1 MNRLYKKRIFL
12 RNLFSDQN
20 WYRLAIASLII
31 FSTCLRFWGLERF
44 DTFVFDE
51 VHFANFAHNYLTN
64 TPVFDAH
71 PPLGKYFI
79 SIGIWIFGFN
89 PIGYRY
95 INALVGSFIPVL
107 IMAIAYQLTGKRQ
120 FTVLAGLFTICDG
133 LLLVESRYALLN
145 TYLLFFGLLGHLF
158 FLITLHRRGWRQWWW
173 LTLAGVSFGATIG
186 VKWSGLGIIT
196 AAYAIFI
203 VFYILNLCQKF
214 FRKNF
219 ISIISQDNPTEVILP
234 VGQIQLPKLYQLAL
248 YLPLIIYSIYVLSWQ
263 PHLRQNPGTIHEI
276 EQQMYTFH
284 KSYANRPEEH
294 PYTSPWYSWPFMIR
308 PVSYFYETVKTP
320 TEIVLVKHSV
330 PINEAALV
338 YDIHAM
344 GNPLLYW
351 LIVIAIFSLGFIL
364 LDLFRFLIK
373 DLISSVSY
381 NEKKPIVTVNF
392 FVYLY
397 LVLGYSANLFSWA
410 GVSRFTFLYH
420 YIPASAFGFLA
431 VAWFVNELI
440 TNQPKIFKNL
450 GLAVTFIVI
459 AVFLFFLPIYLGLPL
474 SPKGFFLRMWLPT
487 WV

>member
-1 MNRLYKKRIFL
+1 MNRLYKKKFVL
-12 RNLFSDQN
+12 RNLFSEQN
-20 WYRLAIASLII
+20 WYRLAIASLVI

-79 SIGIWIFGFN
+79 SFGIWIFGFN

-95 INALVGSFIPVL
+95 INALLGSFIPVL
-107 IMAIAYQLTGKRQ
+107 AMAIAYQLTGKRQ
-120 FTVLAGLFTICDG
+120 MTLLAGIFTAFDG

-145 TYLLFFGLLGHLF
+145 TYLLLFGLLGNLF
-158 FLITLHRRGWRQWWW
+158 FLLTLHRRGWRQWIY
-173 LTLAGVSFGATIG
+173 LTFTGICFGAAIA
-186 VKWSGLGIIT
+186 VKWSGLNFT
-196 AAYAIFI
+196 VAAYAIVLVLYF
-203 VFYILNLCQKF
+203 LQLCQKLF
-214 FRKNF
+214 KKNF
-219 ISIISQDNPTEVILP
+219 ITLINQHIDFKVILP
-234 VGQIQLPKLYQLAL
+234 VEQINLPKLYQLAC
-248 YLPLIIYSIYVLSWQ
+248 LPLVIYFIYVLAWQ
-263 PHLRQNPGTIHEI
+263 PHLKQNPGTIKEI

-294 PYTSPWYSWPFMIR
+294 PYTSPWYTWPFMIR
-308 PVSYFYETVKTP
+308 PVSYFYETTKSP
-320 TEIVLVKHSV
+320 NELVLSQKSV
-330 PINEAALV
+330 PINEASLV
-338 YDIHAM
+338 YDVHAM

-351 LIVIAIFSLGFIL
+351 LIVIAIFSLSFIL
-364 LDLFRFLIK
+364 LDLFRLLIK
-373 DLISSVSY
+373 DLIWSLDNNV
-381 NEKKPIVTVNF
+381 KKPIVTINF

-397 LVLGYSANLFSWA
+397 LVLSYSANLFSWA

-440 TNQPKIFKNL
+440 ENQPKFLKSVAIAITC
-450 GLAVTFIVI
+450 AVII
-459 AVFLFFLPIYLGLPL
+459 VFLFFLPIYLGLPL
-474 SPKGFFLRMWLPT
+474 SPKAFFLRMWLPT